1 MAAKERICFCCGKV
15 YQYCPSCKGY
25 DPNKTWMFL
34 VHDENCLDVYNVW
47 QQYRGKEISK
57 EEAAKVLKALDIT
70 NILASK
76 SPVVPV
82 LKEILDIKDEPKIE
96 LEIDEEI
103 VEEEKKVFEK
113 PAENKHSF
121 NNQKYHNKK

>member
-1 MAAKERICFCCGKV
+1 MAKERTCFCCLKH
-15 YQYCPSCKGY
+15 YEYCAHGCKEF
-25 DPNKTWMFL
+25 DPAKTWMYL
-34 VHDENCLDVYNVW
+34 VHDERCLDVYNTW
-47 QQYRGKEISK
+47 QQYRGKEITK
-57 EEAAKVLKALDIT
+57 EDAAKVLKALNVDDILKT
-70 NILASK
+70 N

-82 LKEILDIKDEPKIE
+82 LKEILDIKDEPKVE
-96 LEIDEEI
+96 PEIDEEI